1 MAKKKKHRKTRKQ
14 KQAHTQN
21 QHQSAVV
28 ATTKL
33 VEKTQVS
40 QDEQIEVVNKQPLV
54 TPEEAE
60 MNAYVKSDVIRSLVL
75 VGIIL
80 VVFAVLYVVLEHTSV
95 GTQVFKIIKI

>member
-14 KQAHTQN
+14 KQALTQN
-21 QHQSAVV
+21 QQQSAVV
-28 ATTKL
+28 ATTKP
-33 VEKTQVS
+33 VEKSQAS
-40 QDEQIEVVNKQPLV
+40 QDEQIEVANKQPLV
-54 TPEEAE
+54 TAEEAE

-80 VVFAVLYVVLEHTSV
+80 VVFAVLYVVLEHTPV